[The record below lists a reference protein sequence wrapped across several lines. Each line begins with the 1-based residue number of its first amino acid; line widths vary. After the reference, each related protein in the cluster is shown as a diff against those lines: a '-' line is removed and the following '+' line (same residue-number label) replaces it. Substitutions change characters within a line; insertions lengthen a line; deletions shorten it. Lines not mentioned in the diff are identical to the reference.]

1 MESWNSIFV
10 NLSAVSVPSPG
21 SSACC
26 FCLKM
31 FSVQCGDGSSFVG
44 FFLYR
49 DDILFLDFVYVR
61 LWVFG

>member
-1 MESWNSIFV
+1 MDSWNSILV
-10 NLSAVSVPSPG
+10 YLSAVSVPSPA

-44 FFLYR
+44 FFRYR
-49 DDILFLDFVYVR
+49 DDI
-61 LWVFG
+61 